1 MCTYYILHTSMHTT
15 NLHDIDPVHATNLH
29 DIIPVEEVRLN
40 IYLIV
45 LRELISK

>member
-1 MCTYYILHTSMHTT
+1 MHTT

-29 DIIPVEEVRLN
+29 GIIPVEEVRLD
-40 IYLIV
+40 IYLVV

>member
-1 MCTYYILHTSMHTT
+1 MHTT

-29 DIIPVEEVRLN
+29 DIIPVEEVRLD
-40 IYLIV
+40 IYLVV